1 MADEEKK
8 PSTAAP
14 KAKATA
20 KAVEKYSKDAVIN
33 SGEFTAIERDLL
45 KVALKDDESYAIED
59 AKRKIKNYKEGEVK

>member
-8 PSTAAP
+8 PSTATP
-14 KAKATA
+14 KAKAKA

-45 KVALKDDESYAIED
+45 KVALKDDEAYSTED
-59 AKRKIKNYKEGEVK
+59 AKQKIKNYKEEEVK

>member
-1 MADEEKK
+1 MADEAKK
-8 PSTAAP
+8 TPTATP

-45 KVALKDDESYAIED
+45 KVALKDDEAYTTQD
-59 AKRKIKNYKEGEVK
+59 AKQKIKNYKEGEVK

>member
-8 PSTAAP
+8 PSTVAP

-45 KVALKDDESYAIED
+45 KVVLKDDQAYSTED

>member
-8 PSTAAP
+8 PSTATP
-14 KAKATA
+14 KAKAPA

-45 KVALKDDESYAIED
+45 KVALKDDEAYTTQD
-59 AKRKIKNYKEGEVK
+59 AKQKIKNYKEGEVK

>member
-8 PSTAAP
+8 PSTATP
-14 KAKATA
+14 KTKAKA

-45 KVALKDDESYAIED
+45 KVALKDDEAYSTED
-59 AKRKIKNYKEGEVK
+59 AKQKIKNYKEGEVK

>member
-45 KVALKDDESYAIED
+45 KVVLKDDESYEIND
-59 AKRKIKNYKEGEVK
+59 AKKVIENYKKGAIK

>member
-45 KVALKDDESYAIED
+45 KVVLKDDESYAIED

>member
-8 PSTAAP
+8 PSTATP
-14 KAKATA
+14 KAKAKA

-45 KVALKDDESYAIED
+45 KVALKDDESYATED
-59 AKRKIKNYKEGEVK
+59 AKRKIKKYKEEEVK